1 MLNSINLPF
10 IEETAKP
17 AEPVNG
23 QDERRI
29 SCATAGPPR
38 PPARRAAAKAGEGK
52 KHTKG
57 ACSLSRPHAPFC
69 LQFNAATHTGFA
81 QTCKT
86 ARSIGEKQQPGTT
99 PAKKRLPPR
108 LPGGKLLV
116 QLFQLV
122 HNGFQRGRL
131 FEKTRLTARGVFDN
145 MKPASYEA
153 NFI

>member
-1 MLNSINLPF
+1 MRRRLPPCPPGGRQPRR
-10 IEETAKP
+10 EEP
-17 AEPVNG
+17 
-23 QDERRI
+23 
-29 SCATAGPPR
+29 
-38 PPARRAAAKAGEGK
+38 K

-116 QLFQLV
+116 QLFQLAR
-122 HNGFQRGRL
+122 NGFQRGWL

-145 MKPASYEA
+145 MKLTSYEA